1 MFLKLIM
8 GDGSGAGTFVD
19 WGVIHVSVAN
29 IAVIGAMLLLFVLAL
44 VVPFPGHHRAGR
56 GDQR

>member
-19 WGVIHVSVAN
+19 WGFLHVSVAN
-29 IAVIGAMLLLFVLAL
+29 LAVIGAMLLLFVLAL
-44 VVPFPGHHRAGR
+44 VVPFPGHHRVGR
-56 GDQR
+56 EDPR